1 METGEVPNRGVG
13 RLEAYW
19 TGVLERVKKQSEAC
33 HSKEGAVAWC
43 EDPLSR
49 DDSAIDADKEQR
61 FPLLKLEQLNDQ
73 QRPFADEILKV
84 SSIGISGPFN
94 MMLRSPVM
102 GRRMFAMLDYLRFN
116 TSVPRNLNE
125 FAILIQARLWISQVA
140 WTAHYPLALKAGL
153 PQAIGRKAP
162 GVHATG
168 RSRRVRSL
176 HGPCEGSRR
185 KRRHIQ
191 KSPRTFQRPANRR
204 SDHGQRRL
212 HYLSH
217 VEQYG

>member
-1 METGEVPNRGVG
+1 MPRESEMETGEVPNRGVG

-19 TGVLERVKKQSEAC
+19 TEVLERIKKQSEAR

-102 GRRMFAMLDYLRFN
+102 GQRML
-116 TSVPRNLNE
+116 LNN
-125 FAILIQARLWISQVA
+125 RLQMRACCATRKVVTLTNEMKIGLCEQV
-140 WTAHYPLALKAGL
+140 
-153 PQAIGRKAP
+153 
-162 GVHATG
+162 
-168 RSRRVRSL
+168 RV
-176 HGPCEGSRR
+176 
-185 KRRHIQ
+185 
-191 KSPRTFQRPANRR
+191 N
-204 SDHGQRRL
+204 
-212 HYLSH
+212 
-217 VEQYG
+217 

>member
-19 TGVLERVKKQSEAC
+19 TRVLERVKKQSEAR
-33 HSKEGAVAWC
+33 HSKEGAAAWS

-102 GRRMFAMLDYLRFN
+102 GQRMFAMLDYLRS
-116 TSVPRNLNE
+116 T
-125 FAILIQARLWISQVA
+125 
-140 WTAHYPLALKAGL
+140 L
-153 PQAIGRKAP
+153 P
-162 GVHATG
+162 
-168 RSRRVRSL
+168 SRAS
-176 HGPCEGSRR
+176 
-185 KRRHIQ
+185 
-191 KSPRTFQRPANRR
+191 
-204 SDHGQRRL
+204 
-212 HYLSH
+212 
-217 VEQYG
+217 